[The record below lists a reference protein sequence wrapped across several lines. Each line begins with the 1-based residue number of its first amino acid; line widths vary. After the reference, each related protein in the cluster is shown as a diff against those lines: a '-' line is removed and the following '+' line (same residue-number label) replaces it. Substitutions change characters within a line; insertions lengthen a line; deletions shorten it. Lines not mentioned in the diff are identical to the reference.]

1 MPISGIPGFFGSL
14 GNTESRS
21 LGAGPGGGVNA
32 GVGHGG
38 GSSAEDVSYA
48 NQSSDPKDYEENIN
62 NYLMEVSKYFTEQN
76 LASARDAMAFEADQA
91 KITRDW
97 QERMSNTAYQR
108 AVQDLRAA
116 GLNPILAYTQGG
128 ASSPSGA
135 TASGHSA
142 QSSVQSM
149 STRNVALELIEVYKD
164 ILNNV
169 VSSASGI
176 ISKGI
181 NSTISGNKSTGKI
194 GF

>member
-1 MPISGIPGFFGSL
+1 MPISGIAGWFGSQ
-14 GNTESRS
+14 GSTESRTS
-21 LGAGPGGGVNA
+21 GAGPGGPPGYQ
-32 GVGHGG
+32 G
-38 GSSAEDVSYA
+38 GSYSGDVSSASDVSYS
-48 NQSSDPKDYEENIN
+48 NQTSDPKDYEENIN
-62 NYLMEVSKYFTEQN
+62 NYLMDVSKYFTEQN

-91 KITRDW
+91 RITRDW

-108 AVQDLRAA
+108 AVQDLKSA

-142 QSSVQSM
+142 QSSMQAM

-169 VSSASGI
+169 VHSASSALPR
-176 ISKGI
+176 
-181 NSTISGNKSTGKI
+181 
-194 GF
+194 FF